1 MANNPQ
7 VPPPPII
14 PPAAVPPVATA
25 AATVAGGGSQPFISA
40 PIVFRRAKG
49 GGGGGRRRRNRGKKK
64 YTRGTKQ
71 FQRLILGTEES
82 TYDLTNGVARGFR
95 TFVRRSKRSR
105 RRRRDGLVRDSFMNA
120 GRGFQRGFRVAARA
134 PWNLGRRIATGPL
147 WRTTRNFV
155 VPFFTPFLGGR

>member
-7 VPPPPII
+7 IPPPPIV

-25 AATVAGGGSQPFISA
+25 AAAVAGGGAQPFISA
-40 PIVFRRAKG
+40 PIVFRRVK
-49 GGGGGRRRRNRGKKK
+49 GGGGRRRRNRGKKK

-71 FQRLILGTEES
+71 FQRLLLGGEES
-82 TYDLTNGVARGFR
+82 TYDLANGVARGFQ

-105 RRRRDGLVRDSFMNA
+105 RRRRDGLVRDSFRNA

-134 PWNLGRRIATGPL
+134 PFDLGRRIATRPL
-147 WRTTRNFV
+147 WRTTQNFI
-155 VPFFTPFLGGR
+155 VPFFTPFIGGR